1 VSKPPDAWRQN
12 QARRRA
18 WPSFS
23 VERIVVL
30 RVVFAAIAVGF
41 LYLIFKVSV
50 IAFGGGGAQSTQRI
64 ERAIDPAAA
73 GKSAEG
79 AAPPRAG
86 SAPAR

>member
-1 VSKPPDAWRQN
+1 MSKAPE
-12 QARRRA
+12 ARRQTEVRRHTR
-18 WPSFS
+18 PSFS
-23 VERIVVL
+23 VDRIVVL
-30 RVVFAAIAVGF
+30 RVVFAAIAIGF

-50 IAFGGGGAQSTQRI
+50 IAFGGGGAQSAQRI

-73 GKSAEG
+73 AKAAEA